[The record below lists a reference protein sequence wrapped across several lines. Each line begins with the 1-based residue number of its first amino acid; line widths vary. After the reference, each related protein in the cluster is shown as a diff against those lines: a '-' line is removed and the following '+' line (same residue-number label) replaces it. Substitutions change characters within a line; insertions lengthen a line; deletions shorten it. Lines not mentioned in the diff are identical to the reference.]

1 MQPAR
6 AQRSKPAV
14 EAGGPRPIRSVPLE
28 AGGSSSD
35 GRVHQLA
42 LAARSAHEA
51 AGGTPLLVL
60 THRSPDPD
68 ALGAAV
74 GMSALLERGFGIPV
88 KVATTGRIF
97 RAENVAMVRELS
109 LAFEDQLSLDP
120 ADYAGAILVDTQ
132 PSFGHTTVPDDLPV
146 VGVVDHHIP
155 PEAGSDDREVAHA
168 DVRTDIGSTSS
179 LVYEYLRDAG
189 VELDGH
195 TATALFCGVRF
206 DTGDLSQHST
216 ELDEEAYYETFRRAD
231 KALLARVQRPRL
243 PQDYYSELSRSLRL
257 VRRHG
262 PAVVAMLGQ
271 VKNPESVA
279 EMADFFLRMEGA
291 RWSLVG
297 GAFEGQYFVS
307 LRTLPGGP
315 EAYELLERVLVD
327 GGSFGGHGRIAGG
340 QVPLEDTDVLGI
352 RRVERRLRKR
362 AVEIV
367 DPSNELDEESRSGR
381 TLA

>member
-6 AQRSKPAV
+6 AQRSEQGPA
-14 EAGGPRPIRSVPLE
+14 PRPT
-28 AGGSSSD
+28 
-35 GRVHQLA
+35 LA
-42 LAARSAHEA
+42 HPGPGDEPTPPQRLRDAARRAVEA
-51 AGGTPLLVL
+51 AGGAPLLIL

-68 ALGAAV
+68 ALGACV
-74 GMSALLERGFGIPV
+74 GMRTLLETGFGLEAT
-88 KVATTGRIF
+88 VATTGRIF
-97 RAENVAMVRELS
+97 RAENVAMVRELG
-109 LAFEDQLSLDP
+109 LQFEDYQAVDP
-120 ADYAGAILVDTQ
+120 GGFAGCVLVDTQ
-132 PSFGHTTVPDDLPV
+132 PGFGHTTVPEDLPV
-146 VGVVDHHIP
+146 VAVIDHHIA
-155 PEAGSDDREVAHA
+155 PEGGSKFDVAHR
-168 DVRTDIGSTSS
+168 DVRTDIGSTST
-179 LVYEYLRDAG
+179 LVYEYLRDTG
-189 VELDGH
+189 VPLDGH
-195 TATALFCGVRF
+195 TATSLFCGVRF
-206 DTGDLSQHST
+206 DTGDLAQAST
-216 ELDEEAYYETFRRAD
+216 PLDEEAYYDTFRRAD

-243 PQDYYSELSRSLRL
+243 PQDYYRELSRSLRL

-262 PAVVAMLGQ
+262 PAVVALLGS

-315 EAYELLERVLVD
+315 EAYDVLSRVLSD

-340 QVPLEDTDVLGI
+340 QVPLEDTDALGI

-362 AVEIV
+362 VVEIV
-367 DPSNELDEESRSGR
+367 DPEDELDEESRLGR